1 MYKLFFFCTFFCGNV
16 WPEIRCQ
23 KRCSRESF
31 LESGHLLGRT
41 GSYLPGQYVA
51 QAAAAS
57 PCSWLPTAPQHSPS
71 IPTNMRCPPRH
82 LGGPYYTHLR
92 LDPCHVK
99 WVCLVTLSS
108 RNNFLII
115 FKKLAWMVAHL
126 LVVCLLHIMVSP
138 YPIVQLLAQNA
149 CSKRVT
155 IRCTFLN
162 FPAMQYSLQQEEEEH
177 HHHPLSSL

>member
-1 MYKLFFFCTFFCGNV
+1 MYKLFFSAHSSVETFG
-16 WPEIRCQ
+16 Q
-23 KRCSRESF
+23 K
-31 LESGHLLGRT
+31 SGAKRGVQENR
-41 GSYLPGQYVA
+41 SSNQVIYQA
-51 QAAAAS
+51 EQAAICPGS
-57 PCSWLPTAPQHSPS
+57 TLPRRRQAPVLRCRLHPS
-71 IPTNMRCPPRH
+71 IHLVYLPTNMRCPPRH

-162 FPAMQYSLQQEEEEH
+162 FPAFSRRRKIIIILFLH
-177 HHHPLSSL
+177 FDSNK

>member
-41 GSYLPGQYVA
+41 GRSA
-51 QAAAAS
+51 QA
-57 PCSWLPTAPQHSPS
+57 LPRRQAPVRCRLHPS
-71 IPTNMRCPPRH
+71 IHLPNTRCPPRH

-126 LVVCLLHIMVSP
+126 LVDGVFITYHGITLSNSSI
-138 YPIVQLLAQNA
+138 A
-149 CSKRVT
+149 CTK
-155 IRCTFLN
+155 C
-162 FPAMQYSLQQEEEEH
+162 M
-177 HHHPLSSL
+177 